1 MIFYSM
7 DWGLVEWTQMIGRPV
22 RLDNLKSV
30 VYINLVYKDT
40 VDEAVYDNVVIKK
53 QEFQAEIYRNKI

>member
-1 MIFYSM
+1 MMFYSM

-40 VDEAVYDNVVIKK
+40 VDEAVYNNVVVNKC
-53 QEFQAEIYRNKI
+53 EFQAAIYDKNI